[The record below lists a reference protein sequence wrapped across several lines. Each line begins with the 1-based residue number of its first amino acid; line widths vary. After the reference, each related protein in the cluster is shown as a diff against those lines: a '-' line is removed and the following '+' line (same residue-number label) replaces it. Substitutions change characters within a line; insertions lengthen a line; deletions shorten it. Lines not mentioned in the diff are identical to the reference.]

1 MRYSRQNRI
10 IEIIKENDIDTQEK
24 LASML
29 REDGYEVTQA
39 TISRDIKELQL
50 VKTLSS
56 NGKYKYIV
64 NTSDELPVT
73 DRFTK
78 IFKQTA
84 ISVDC
89 AKNIVIIKTLSGCAN
104 AAAEAI
110 DTSSLPHVKG
120 SIAGDNTIFLAVDE
134 EENVP
139 ELVDYFND
147 LLKDHT
153 KND

>member
-10 IEIIKENDIDTQEK
+10 VELIKANEVDTQEK
-24 LASML
+24 LASLL

-50 VKTLSS
+50 IKTLSAS
-56 NGKYKYIV
+56 GKYKYVI
-64 NTSDELPVT
+64 NTSDELPIT
-73 DRFTK
+73 DRFSK
-78 IFKQTA
+78 IFKQTVV
-84 ISVDC
+84 SVDF

-110 DTSSLPHVKG
+110 DTSSLSHIKG

-134 EENVP
+134 DENVP
-139 ELVDYFND
+139 ELIEYFNN
-147 LLKDHT
+147 LLKDHA
-153 KND
+153 